1 MNDRETDV
9 VTVIL
14 YATVGLIVAGLG
26 GFGFLE
32 WKNRQWD
39 DDVKIVRKGLVEIG
53 RDSAA
58 IETLGKELDS
68 DKMQKIGV
76 QAYIDQMARDAQVP
90 SSINIKRPQTD
101 KGEGYVD
108 QSFEVELKKQD
119 AIDRSRLARWLYMM
133 ETQTFRVKTT
143 KILLQQDERAKNDL
157 WSGSITVTNR
167 EPATKAGT

>member
-53 RDSAA
+53 QDSAA
-58 IETLGKELDS
+58 IET
-68 DKMQKIGV
+68 
-76 QAYIDQMARDAQVP
+76 AQP
-90 SSINIKRPQTD
+90 
-101 KGEGYVD
+101 
-108 QSFEVELKKQD
+108 
-119 AIDRSRLARWLYMM
+119 
-133 ETQTFRVKTT
+133 
-143 KILLQQDERAKNDL
+143 
-157 WSGSITVTNR
+157 
-167 EPATKAGT
+167 